1 MVDFQTYQKT
11 TFLINNKKKQSRA
24 VDADHKHFLL
34 ESQLSV
40 WVKGH
45 FILFA
50 PTTLQHTKSTWT
62 ISVISSGERKSIFKI
77 NNKERAE

>member
-11 TFLINNKKKQSRA
+11 TSLINNKKSRA

-45 FILFA
+45 FILLA
-50 PTTLQHTKSTWT
+50 PNYPQTYHACLYGQYLLFLQEK
-62 ISVISSGERKSIFKI
+62 ENLSIK
-77 NNKERAE
+77 